1 MYNDF
6 TKNFTLNNT
15 AKITF
20 SKPDKYEFKKTTIK
34 PLMIKNERAW
44 QVEQFDGT
52 KAFHTTVYENKLLDY
67 IKHNVI
73 NNYKEINI
81 VQTEKSIV
89 LKKNKKGNVFEKI
102 TKNKNPI
109 KINLNHNVKKQ
120 YILAEGM
127 KIEPLVDLGVF
138 NEEYKVIK
146 SKYNK
151 YRQINKFVEII
162 DNALRKEDINKF
174 TILDFGCGKSYL
186 TFILYY
192 YFTVIKKAEVKII
205 GYDLKQDVVDDCN
218 KIAKKY
224 KFKNLSFIC
233 GDVANADT
241 GSAYIDMMISLHAC
255 DTATDY
261 ALHKAIKQN
270 IKYVFSAPCCQ
281 QEVNAQIKTDDNIN
295 VMLQHGLIKE
305 RFSALLTDAIRCEVL
320 KLQGYDVGVIE
331 FVDFDNSPK
340 NLMIRAIKN
349 PKLKTQIVSKQL
361 QELTKNLNI
370 TPKIIELIKK

>member
-1 MYNDF
+1 MYNHF
-6 TKNFTLNNT
+6 TKNFTPNNT

-44 QVEQFDGT
+44 QVEQFDGE
-52 KAFHTTVYENKLLDY
+52 KAFHTTVAENDLLEY
-67 IKHNVI
+67 IKTI
-73 NNYKEINI
+73 IIGNYKEINI
-81 VQTEKSIV
+81 AQTDKSIV
-89 LKKNKKGNVFEKI
+89 LKKSKKGAIFEKV
-102 TKNKNPI
+102 TKNKKPI
-109 KINLNHNVKKQ
+109 EINLDHNVQKK
-120 YILAEGM
+120 YILAEGLH
-127 KIEPLVDLGVF
+127 IEPLVDLGVF
-138 NEEYKVIK
+138 NKEYKVIK

-151 YRQINKFVEII
+151 YKQINKFVEII
-162 DNALRKEDINKF
+162 DNAIKNEDINNF

-192 YFTVIKKAEVKII
+192 YFTVIKKADVNII

-224 KFKNLSFIC
+224 KFNNLSFIC

-241 GSAYIDMMISLHAC
+241 GSTHIDMMISLHAC

-295 VMLQHGLIKE
+295 IMLKHGLIKE
-305 RFSALLTDAIRCEVL
+305 RFSALLTDAIRCEIL

-349 PKLKTQIVSKQL
+349 KKLKTANTSKEL
-361 QELTKNLNI
+361 QSLIKNLNI
-370 TPKIIELIKK
+370 TPKIIELIKR